1 MPLSIQKKQVNEK
14 IQTKLNEKIQKKHE
28 LVKIKLVLDH
38 GSQNHITNHITTRS
52 TYLRQRSR
60 CTKNNQ
66 QPNEPKQNNNLHK
79 SNKTQSI
86 HPSLDSIQKH
96 DINQAHHPPKP
107 LHYISYLHQTQYHQK
122 IHSSIKSSEAAYQP
136 QKPTIQT
143 IKQEIQPYNKNQSL
157 K

>member
-1 MPLSIQKKQVNEK
+1 MSSTSIIPT
-14 IQTKLNEKIQKKHE
+14 IQRTI
-28 LVKIKLVLDH
+28 
-38 GSQNHITNHITTRS
+38 SNHITTRS

-60 CTKNNQ
+60 CIKNNQ

-157 K
+157 KWEHYENTTTENTKPSIQLITDREIIDGK